1 VISYT
6 IWLLTICSV
15 NGTVNG
21 TRTPSGAYIFNPTGP
36 PSPLF
41 IRPQVT
47 VINGP
52 YVQEV
57 FQVYNGTASQIIRLY
72 PSKGDSIGDYT
83 RDSIGDSMVSL

>member
-1 VISYT
+1 M
-6 IWLLTICSV
+6 

-36 PSPLF
+36 PSPLS
-41 IRPQVT
+41 IRPEVT

-57 FQVYNGTASQIIRLY
+57 FQIYNGTASQIIRLY
-72 PSKGDSIGDYT
+72 PSKGGSIGD
-83 RDSIGDSMVSL
+83 RIGDSIGDSMVSV